1 MVNNATNVGF
11 RETYVKTK
19 EDDVRTRVASDE
31 ALLMTVKST
40 PTYTVILVV
49 VMGVLSSFIPAL
61 NESRVLTKRRR
72 SSRRTPPLNFL
83 FFPSP

>member
-11 RETYVKTK
+11 RETSVETK
-19 EDDVRTRVASDE
+19 EDDVWTRVASDE
-31 ALLMTVKST
+31 ALLMTVKTT
-40 PTYTVILVV
+40 PAYTVILVV
-49 VMGVLSSFIPAL
+49 VMGVLSSIIPAL
-61 NESRVLTKRRR
+61 RESRVLTKRRR